1 MKKGLKNYIE
11 KNHSF
16 DFSVLIGI
24 FCLIFVIGGFFGFI
38 YEYIF
43 YYFNGGMKT
52 FYWRGGNFLPWINIY
67 GIGSIMIY
75 LLTYNYRKE
84 PLKVFLMSVLST
96 GILEFLS
103 GLGIYII
110 FDGLRYWDYNTEI
123 LNFGNIGGFICFRS
137 VLFFGT
143 SAMFLMYAV
152 VPFCFYLAKK
162 VRKEKFITISYIL
175 CFIVLSDEF
184 YNLIFAKLLNL
195 PKSSTIYRSLGVNY
209 MDLIKK

>member
-1 MKKGLKNYIE
+1 M
-11 KNHSF
+11 
-16 DFSVLIGI
+16 IGI

-137 VLFFGT
+137 VLFFGI
-143 SAMFLMYAV
+143 SSMFLMYAV